1 MPTRDPR
8 IDAYI
13 KKAQPFARPIL
24 LHLRAVVHA
33 ACPDVEE
40 TIKWGFPHFDYRGGM
55 MCAMAS
61 FKAHCVFGFWNGS
74 LLLKGD
80 SRNADAMGDFGR
92 IIALSE
98 LPSKARIAAL
108 VKQAMK
114 LNEAGVKRVARK
126 ARVPKKPLRLP
137 ADLAAALANT
147 PAASTA
153 FKAFS
158 PSARREY
165 IEWITEAKSPATRER
180 RLVTAVGWIAEGKR
194 RNWKYEKG

>member
-13 KKAQPFARPIL
+13 EKAKPFARPIL
-24 LHLRAVVHA
+24 VHLRAVVHA

-40 TIKWGFPHFDYRGGM
+40 TMKWSFPHFDYRGGM

-61 FKAHCVFGFWNGS
+61 FKAHCTFGFWKGS
-74 LLLKGD
+74 LLLAAD
-80 SRNADAMGDFGR
+80 SKNAEAMGDFGR
-92 IIALSE
+92 IAALSD
-98 LPSKARIAAL
+98 LPSKARIAGL

-126 ARVPKKPLRLP
+126 APAPKKPVRVP
-137 ADLAAALANT
+137 ADLAAALAANT
-147 PAASTA
+147 AAATA
-153 FKAFS
+153 FREFS

-165 IEWITEAKSPATRER
+165 VEWLTEAKTAATRER
-180 RLVTAVGWIAEGKR
+180 RLGTAVEWIAEGKR
-194 RNWKYEKG
+194 RNWKYEKR